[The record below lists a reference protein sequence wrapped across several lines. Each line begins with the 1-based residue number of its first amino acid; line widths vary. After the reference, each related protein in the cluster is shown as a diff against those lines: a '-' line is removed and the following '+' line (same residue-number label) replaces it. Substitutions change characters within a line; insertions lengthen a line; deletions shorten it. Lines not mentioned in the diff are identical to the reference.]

1 MAEVTEQR
9 LGFGLGLLGG
19 ILIGL
24 GGIVSLL
31 LGTADL
37 ILGHPIGALSAA
49 SEGVLLLVVGGLA
62 VLFGWLGHR
71 SWSGHP
77 ITSGVM
83 LILVAVIGWVLVGI
97 GSSLLGLIGS
107 LFVFLAGVLYLL
119 DPAQRAIRVAVSTP

>member
-19 ILIGL
+19 VLIGL

-37 ILGHPIGALSAA
+37 ILGHPIGALNAA
-49 SEGVLLLVVGGLA
+49 SEGVLLLVIGGLA
-62 VLFGWLGHR
+62 LLFSWLGHR

-83 LILVAVIGWVLVGI
+83 LILVAVIGWIVVGI
-97 GSSLLGLIGS
+97 GSSLLGLVGS

>member
-9 LGFGLGLLGG
+9 LGFGFGLLGG

-24 GGIVSLL
+24 GGLVRLL

-37 ILGHPIGALSAA
+37 ILGRPIGALNAA

-62 VLFGWLGHR
+62 LLFSWLGYR
-71 SWSGHP
+71 SWTSHP
-77 ITSGVM
+77 VTSGVM
-83 LILVAVIGWVLVGI
+83 LVLVAVIGWIVVGV
-97 GSSLLGLIGS
+97 GSSLLGLVGS

-119 DPAQRAIRVAVSTP
+119 DPAQRALRVAVHSP